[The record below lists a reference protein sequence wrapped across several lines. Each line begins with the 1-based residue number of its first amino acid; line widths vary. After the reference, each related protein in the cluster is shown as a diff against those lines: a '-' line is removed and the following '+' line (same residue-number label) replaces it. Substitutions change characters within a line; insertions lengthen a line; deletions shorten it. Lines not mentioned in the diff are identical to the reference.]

1 MYSSVLF
8 LWGNYTAPIHIYIK
22 RNIYNATH
30 GGRTRF
36 IQAWQHHSGD
46 THRVSSHQL
55 VLAQLLRLEG
65 LALPLRVARR
75 VPQATI
81 HVAHAQQRHGVR
93 GADRQQ
99 KVDEE
104 ACK

>member
-8 LWGNYTAPIHIYIK
+8 LWGNYTAPIHIYIIFIT
-22 RNIYNATH
+22 R
-30 GGRTRF
+30 RTEVARASYT
-36 IQAWQHHSGD
+36 AWQHHSGD